1 MSLSFTISFF
11 LSLSLFE
18 VGGKGSETTTSSTS
32 STLLWGMKLA
42 AASPAMLN
50 TPFFFFFFKNVY
62 FIFFFFQRIIFFFFF
77 FWHFSTW
84 IDDAKRK
91 WLRFYDSLR
100 SPLWDSLRFFE
111 ILWDSLRFSPRATEG
126 IFPRFFLDSL
136 RSVGDARDSSKVFKD
151 PISRLHSLQH
161 LRQSISLESTRRKGF
176 FLPRREMF
184 TRLIACKQHR
194 CCFFKK

>member
-111 ILWDSLRFSPRATEG
+111 ILWDSLRFFEILAEGYGGHFSAILPRLFT
-126 IFPRFFLDSL
+126 IRWRCPRFFKSFQGSDL
-136 RSVGDARDSSKVFKD
+136 K
-151 PISRLHSLQH
+151 I
-161 LRQSISLESTRRKGF
+161 T
-176 FLPRREMF
+176 
-184 TRLIACKQHR
+184 
-194 CCFFKK
+194 

>member
-11 LSLSLFE
+11 LSLSLSLFE

-50 TPFFFFFFKNVY
+50 TPFFFFKNVY

-111 ILWDSLRFSPRATEG
+111 ILWDSRRGLRRA
-126 IFPRFFLDSL
+126 FF
-136 RSVGDARDSSKVFKD
+136 RDSSSTLYD
-151 PISRLHSLQH
+151 PLAMPEILQKFSRIRSQDYIAC
-161 LRQSISLESTRRKGF
+161 SISGSP
-176 FLPRREMF
+176 FLWNLPGARVSSSLAEK
-184 TRLIACKQHR
+184 CSHG
-194 CCFFKK
+194 

>member
-1 MSLSFTISFF
+1 MSENAEFQTLRRYRFLAIFYIAPCPSLSLSLSFS

-77 FWHFSTW
+77 WHFSTW

-111 ILWDSLRFSPRATEG
+111 ILWDSLRFFEILAEGYGGHFSAILPRLFT
-126 IFPRFFLDSL
+126 IRWRCPRFFKSFQGSDL
-136 RSVGDARDSSKVFKD
+136 K
-151 PISRLHSLQH
+151 I
-161 LRQSISLESTRRKGF
+161 T
-176 FLPRREMF
+176 
-184 TRLIACKQHR
+184 
-194 CCFFKK
+194 

>member
-1 MSLSFTISFF
+1 MFISFSF
-11 LSLSLFE
+11 SFKGLFSSSSSSGIFRLELTTLSANGWDSMTLSDLLFE
-18 VGGKGSETTTSSTS
+18 
-32 STLLWGMKLA
+32 
-42 AASPAMLN
+42 
-50 TPFFFFFFKNVY
+50 
-62 FIFFFFQRIIFFFFF
+62 I
-77 FWHFSTW
+77 
-84 IDDAKRK
+84 
-91 WLRFYDSLR
+91 
-100 SPLWDSLRFFE
+100 LWDSLRFFE